1 MLSGDVCLAL
11 PACRKRSG
19 KGSRNKVK
27 EADVPQRRQKTGWK
41 KAGRVTTLR
50 TAAAPLLAGCA
61 AVLLTQAVAAD
72 ERARVERPETPVSA
86 DVCAGAREQ
95 TVQVTFDS
103 SEALFVS
110 AAGDRFFASDIQM
123 PMQASGQASG
133 EDAGR
138 NTLQDYLESRPDLEL
153 AAVAAGPEN
162 RWGLTPGWVFVS
174 DDGHSALL
182 QEQLLKAGVAIF
194 APGHAGAECADVLR
208 AAETQASLARAGL
221 WGETS
226 PRLVYSAAAPK
237 SFSDA
242 SGHYVIARGRIVS
255 LGKTRSTRYLNFGK
269 YWKTD
274 FTVTLKASAEDDVNT
289 ALGRSGWTL
298 DALEGQVV
306 EIRGSVQERDGP
318 SMVLRH
324 PEQLVVLNDKR
335 AGRDGQSSN

>member
-61 AVLLTQAVAAD
+61 AVLLPQAVAAD
-72 ERARVERPETPVSA
+72 ERAPVARPETSVAA
-86 DVCAGAREQ
+86 DVCAGVREQ

-110 AAGDRFFASDIQM
+110 AAGDRFLASDIEM
-123 PMQASGQASG
+123 PVQASGQAGG
-133 EDAGR
+133 EDARR
-138 NTLQDYLESRPDLEL
+138 NTLQAYLESRPDLEL

-194 APGHAGAECADVLR
+194 APGHAGAECADALR

>member
-1 MLSGDVCLAL
+1 M
-11 PACRKRSG
+11 
-19 KGSRNKVK
+19 
-27 EADVPQRRQKTGWK
+27 PQRRQKTGWR

-72 ERARVERPETPVSA
+72 ERARVERPETPVAA
-86 DVCAGAREQ
+86 DVCAGVREQ

-110 AAGDRFFASDIQM
+110 AAGDRFLASDIQI
-123 PMQASGQASG
+123 PMQAGG

-138 NTLQDYLESRPDLEL
+138 NTLQAYLESRPDLEL

-162 RWGLTPGWVFVS
+162 RWGLTPGWVFAS

-194 APGHAGAECADVLR
+194 APGHAGAECADALR

-274 FTVTLKASAEDDVNT
+274 FTVTLKASAEDDVNA